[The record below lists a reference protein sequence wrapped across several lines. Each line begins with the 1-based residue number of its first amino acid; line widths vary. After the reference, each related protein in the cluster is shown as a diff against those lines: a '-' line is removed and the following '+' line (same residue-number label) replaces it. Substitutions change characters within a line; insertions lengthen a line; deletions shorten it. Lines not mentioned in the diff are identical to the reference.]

1 MKSVLLSFWLILL
14 SPFSY
19 ADEVAFDLEAN
30 SLTYFENPFLIGDW
44 YFFKP
49 AHIEN
54 DYDVLH
60 ISLSSTHQ
68 FVIEMIEMST
78 NTAEE
83 WSGTFELSQE
93 SIRFGKEGEESQV
106 YQYEVS
112 HNRLY
117 LNGVEFFKVV
127 PESIIGSWNSKLVSG
142 EDIMVSNVQS
152 LNLKLRSDFIFLLEV
167 VSHSGKRNQ
176 QIGYYYF
183 ENSDLVLLYEEGE
196 QESTFQITENQLE
209 LKNEQFGMYALLV
222 RE

>member
-1 MKSVLLSFWLILL
+1 
-14 SPFSY
+14 
-19 ADEVAFDLEAN
+19 
-30 SLTYFENPFLIGDW
+30 
-44 YFFKP
+44 
-49 AHIEN
+49 
-54 DYDVLH
+54 
-60 ISLSSTHQ
+60 
-68 FVIEMIEMST
+68 MIEMST
-78 NTAEE
+78 NTAEK
-83 WSGTFELSQE
+83 WNGTFELSQE
-93 SIRFGKEGEESQV
+93 NIRFGKEGEESQV

-127 PESIIGSWNSKLVSG
+127 PEQIIGSWNSKLVSG

-196 QESTFQITENQLE
+196 QESTFHITDNQLE

>member
-1 MKSVLLSFWLILL
+1 MKSILLSFWLILL

-19 ADEVAFDLEAN
+19 SNEVALDLDAN

-49 AHIEN
+49 AQVEN

-60 ISLSSTHQ
+60 ISLSSTRK

-78 NTAEE
+78 NMAEE

-93 SIRFGKEGEESQV
+93 NIRFGKEGEESQV
-106 YQYEVS
+106 YQYEVN

-127 PESIIGSWNSKLVSG
+127 PESIIGSWHSKLVSG
-142 EDIMVSNVQS
+142 EDIMVSNVES
-152 LNLKLRSDFIFLLEV
+152 LNLKLRSDFVFLLEV

-176 QIGYYYF
+176 
-183 ENSDLVLLYEEGE
+183 
-196 QESTFQITENQLE
+196 
-209 LKNEQFGMYALLV
+209 
-222 RE
+222 

>member
-117 LNGVEFFKVV
+117 LNGVEFLRLFL
-127 PESIIGSWNSKLVSG
+127 NRLLVHG
-142 EDIMVSNVQS
+142 I
-152 LNLKLRSDFIFLLEV
+152 LNLSLAKI
-167 VSHSGKRNQ
+167 
-176 QIGYYYF
+176 
-183 ENSDLVLLYEEGE
+183 
-196 QESTFQITENQLE
+196 
-209 LKNEQFGMYALLV
+209 
-222 RE
+222 